1 MHLNLFGLHSKISPQ
16 SCQRTELCGKK
27 MLFFSARIFFFQTGH
42 LCVTRKNIWCTKS
55 NCPFGGLEFFLV
67 HGKNLMFHRGE
78 TPTSEPPP
86 KQHLLEQVSCFF
98 VAPPHIGSSHF
109 WSDFLWTKTEGFV
122 AKGCWKSL
130 DSDHKAYQTM
140 WISCWPIAKNQLMPM
155 EPIQV

>member
-1 MHLNLFGLHSKISPQ
+1 
-16 SCQRTELCGKK
+16 
-27 MLFFSARIFFFQTGH
+27 
-42 LCVTRKNIWCTKS
+42 
-55 NCPFGGLEFFLV
+55 
-67 HGKNLMFHRGE
+67 MFHRGE

-86 KQHLLEQVSCFF
+86 KQHLLEQVSFF
-98 VAPPHIGSSHF
+98 LSLLLTLGHLIFEAISF
-109 WSDFLWTKTEGFV
+109 EQKFV